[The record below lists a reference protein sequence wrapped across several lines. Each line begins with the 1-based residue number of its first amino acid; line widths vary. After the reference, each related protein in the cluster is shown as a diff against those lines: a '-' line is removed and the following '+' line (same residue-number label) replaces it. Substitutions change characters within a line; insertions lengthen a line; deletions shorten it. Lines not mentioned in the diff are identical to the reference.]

1 MRDDKVYCDTCEL
14 AYDMYMYSHNPDGNH
29 TILIAGY
36 EIVSEMLKD
45 LMQFEDTTAFN
56 ILLENPEID
65 GYEDEYILTLDDEQN
80 IWIEPFK
87 TKDGKYLIFDD
98 EYVTLVFVHN
108 DVNSK
113 AILGIDEKV
122 IQPFEF
128 KWEQE

>member
-14 AYDMYMYSHNPDGNH
+14 AYNMYMYSHNPDGNH

-80 IWIEPFK
+80 VWIEPFK
-87 TKDGKYLIFDD
+87 NKEGKYLAFDD
-98 EYVTLVFVHN
+98 ENVTLVFVHN

-128 KWEQE
+128 QWEQ